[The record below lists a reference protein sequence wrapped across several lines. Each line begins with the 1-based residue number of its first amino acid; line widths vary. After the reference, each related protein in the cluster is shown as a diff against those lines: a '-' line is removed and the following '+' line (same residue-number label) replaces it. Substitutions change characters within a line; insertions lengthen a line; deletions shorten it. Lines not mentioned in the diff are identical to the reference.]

1 MKLTELVKLNK
12 IAYKIAALA
21 LVVALVP
28 IAVITVFNTTTLQNE
43 LYINVE
49 QDLADRST
57 DVMHLCDEMLLNP
70 VETIESL
77 AESTMIR
84 RSALNATEQDWITL
98 WDGYEGAN
106 YDNDENMKG
115 NKTAK
120 TWNPNNDIDP
130 GLSTYLDTF
139 AVKFGFSEIF
149 ITDSRGF
156 TYTCSQSVPGDFLQK
171 DEGWWTAAR
180 ASSDGQFI
188 EFGYDD
194 STGQYLMDVIQE
206 VQLSNGTFVGMIK
219 AGFNVGTLTEMLAD
233 VSLLHGLKEEGEEV
247 EYTSEFIASA
257 AEDKGVVVFMV
268 TQDGGIFAHL
278 DNSLVGEDLTEI
290 MSTTHSANKP
300 IYSMLETGILEH
312 SHGGKI
318 NVDGINYFI
327 SYEPLDH
334 WDILFFFGKEAAPI
348 EYKIYNQVIGSI
360 MLSIVL
366 VALAVIA
373 AVFMATTLVKPINNL
388 SKVTD
393 KIASGDL
400 TGGTEDLDL
409 DRHDEIGNLSQSFGT
424 MVENMNSFILG
435 SQSSAEAV
443 ASSAEELASTSEEVN
458 ALSEEIAATIQ
469 QISRGSSN
477 QSDLS
482 AKAIED
488 VNKMSVVVD
497 DSLARIESTLRVIED
512 IAGQTNILAL
522 NAAIEAARAGE
533 YGRGF
538 AVVADNVRRLAE
550 ETKNNSAEISKVT
563 VEIVTNI
570 GSSVS
575 SLQETLQG
583 FAAQSEE
590 FSASSEEV
598 AAATEEQTAAM
609 NQMTSAAQDLTKLGE
624 ELAQLVAKYRV
635 KE

>member
-1 MKLTELVKLNK
+1 VKLNELVRLNK

-28 IAVITVFNTTTLQNE
+28 IVVITVFNATTLQNE
-43 LYINVE
+43 LYTNVRHE
-49 QDLADRST
+49 LADRAT
-57 DVMHLCDEMLLNP
+57 DVMHISDEMLLDP
-70 VETIESL
+70 VESIESL

-84 RSALNATEQDWITL
+84 RSAQNATTQDWSTL
-98 WDGYEGAN
+98 WDCYEGAN
-106 YDNDENMKG
+106 YDNDENKKG
-115 NKTAK
+115 NKTEK
-120 TWNPNNDIDP
+120 TWNPDNDIDP
-130 GLSTYLDTF
+130 ELTEYVDTF
-139 AVKFGFSEIF
+139 AIKFGFSEVF
-149 ITDSRGF
+149 ITDSRGY
-156 TYTCSQSVPGDFLQK
+156 TYTSSQSVPGDFLQI
-171 DEGWWTAAR
+171 DEDWWTSAR

-188 EFGYDD
+188 EFGFDD
-194 STGQYLMDVIQE
+194 STGQYLMDVVQE
-206 VQLSNGTFVGMIK
+206 VRSSNGTFIGMIK
-219 AGFNVGTLTEMLAD
+219 AGFNVGTLSQILAD
-233 VSLLHGLKEEGEEV
+233 VSLLHELEEAGEEV
-247 EYTSEFIASA
+247 EDTPEFIASK
-257 AEDKGVVVFMV
+257 AEQKGLVVFMA
-268 TQDGGIFAHL
+268 TPSGEIFTHL
-278 DNSLVGEDLTEI
+278 DGSYVGQELTEI
-290 MSTTHSANKP
+290 MSATHSANKP
-300 IYSMLETGILEH
+300 VFSMLNSGVLKH
-312 SHGGKI
+312 AHGVKI
-318 NVDGINYFI
+318 NVEGVDYFA
-327 SYEPLDH
+327 SYEPLEN
-334 WDILFFFGKEAAPI
+334 WELVLFFGEKAAPI
-348 EYKIYNQVIGSI
+348 EGKIFNQV
-360 MLSIVL
+360 LVSIVL
-366 VALAVIA
+366 SVVLVAVAVVG
-373 AVFMATTLVKPINNL
+373 AVVMATTLAKPINNL

-400 TGGTEDLDL
+400 TSGSEELDL
-409 DRHDEIGNLSQSFGT
+409 ERHDELGNLSRSFGG
-424 MVENMNSFILG
+424 MVENLNAFITG
-435 SQSSAEAV
+435 SQSSAEQV

-488 VNKMSVVVD
+488 VNKMSEVVD
-497 DSLARIESTLRVIED
+497 ESLARIESTLRVIED

-570 GSSVS
+570 GGSVS

-609 NQMTSAAQDLTKLGE
+609 NQMTSAAQELTKLGE
-624 ELAQLVAKYRV
+624 EMAQLIARYKI
-635 KE
+635 KD